1 MTRKHFRNWSVGLAF
16 SVLAVIP
23 AANAQQAKKSSADI
37 SGVWVNLIHS
47 PGFKGK
53 ESEWT
58 TQPLPFTP
66 KGRAAFEGNHP
77 GKSPRHSASAE
88 VDNDPI
94 REANPT
100 GLFRTMIYF
109 RPFEIVQTPE
119 KVIQL
124 FGFGKN
130 WRVIYTDGRPVPDDV
145 VAGPYWYGFTVGKWE
160 GDTLVAT
167 TLALD
172 ERAWMDEWGTP
183 FSADARFEERWR
195 RIAPEKLELVVT
207 VKDPTFYTKP
217 WTTDPLIYTLLHDVN
232 VEEIL
237 SAPIDEKEFNE
248 HLRERATGASK

>member
-1 MTRKHFRNWSVGLAF
+1 MTTNYFSGLSLGLALC
-16 SVLAVIP
+16 VLVATPPLSAQPALKTAV
-23 AANAQQAKKSSADI
+23 NI

-77 GKSPRHSASAE
+77 GKSPRHSQSAE

-94 REANPT
+94 RDANPS

-124 FGFGKN
+124 FGFGKS

-145 VAGPYWYGFTVGKWE
+145 VAGPYWYGFSVGKWE
-160 GDTLVAT
+160 SDTLVAT
-167 TLALD
+167 TLAVD

-195 RIAPEKLELVVT
+195 RIAPEKLELRVT
-207 VKDPTFYTKP
+207 VTDPTFYTKP
-217 WTTDPLIYTLLHDVN
+217 WTTDPLIYTLLHGVN

-237 SAPIDEKEFNE
+237 SAPVDEKDFNE
-248 HLRERATGASK
+248 RLRSRATGVNK